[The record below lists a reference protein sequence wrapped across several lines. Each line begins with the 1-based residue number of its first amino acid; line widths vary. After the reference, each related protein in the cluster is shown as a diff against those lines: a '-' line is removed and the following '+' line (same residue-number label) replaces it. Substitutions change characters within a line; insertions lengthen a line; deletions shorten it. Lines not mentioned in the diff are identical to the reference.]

1 MLATKCSLSQLNLY
15 FLIMENSNFAA
26 IDIGSNGARL
36 LIKNVIEDAG
46 GNYEFNKVLFLRIPL
61 RLGKD
66 VFTIGEISPERERM
80 MMCMIKSYK
89 QLMKLYRVVEYRA
102 CATSAM
108 RDAANGRKILKKIR
122 RETGIDI
129 EIIPGSEEARLLC
142 DNSVESGYA
151 RKGNYAYMD
160 VGGGSTEISMISDG
174 RIVGSRSYN
183 LGTLRMLGGAV
194 EDTEVEKMK
203 EEMAAYAANYENI
216 SIIGSGGNINKLCR
230 LYDNGK
236 GKKNKDTLPVDGLRK
251 IYGEMKDM
259 TYRERIDAYSLKPDR
274 ADVIIPAAELFLTVA
289 GALGCQVIHVP
300 NISLADCIIDGL
312 YKKIKESPIK

>member
-1 MLATKCSLSQLNLY
+1 
-15 FLIMENSNFAA
+15 MENSNFAA

-36 LIKNVIEDAG
+36 LIKNVMEDAG
-46 GNYEFNKVLFLRIPL
+46 GNYEFSKVLFLRIPL

-66 VFTIGEISPERERM
+66 VFTIGGISPERERM

-108 RDAANGRKILKKIR
+108 RDAANGKKILKKIY

-142 DNSVESGYA
+142 DNTMESGYA
-151 RKGNYAYMD
+151 SKGNYAYMD

-194 EDTEVEKMK
+194 EAGEVAKMK
-203 EEMAAYAANYENI
+203 KELEAYAADYKDI

-236 GKKNKDTLPVDGLRK
+236 GKKNKDMLPVAGLRK
-251 IYGEMKDM
+251 IYDEMKGM
-259 TYRERIDAYSLKPDR
+259 TYRERIDRYALKPDR

-289 GALGCQVIHVP
+289 DALGCNTIHVP

-312 YKKIKESPIK
+312 YRKIRDAHSM